1 MVNAALGNS
10 KKCRVVFC
18 CVSERIYSVGPM
30 HRHNSGNVCI
40 GVWGRD
46 MGNNETPRK
55 ETGDE

>member
-18 CVSERIYSVGPM
+18 CVSERIYNVGPM
-30 HRHNSGNVCI
+30 HNSGNVCI
-40 GVWGRD
+40 GVWDRY
-46 MGNNETPRK
+46 MGNNEKPRK